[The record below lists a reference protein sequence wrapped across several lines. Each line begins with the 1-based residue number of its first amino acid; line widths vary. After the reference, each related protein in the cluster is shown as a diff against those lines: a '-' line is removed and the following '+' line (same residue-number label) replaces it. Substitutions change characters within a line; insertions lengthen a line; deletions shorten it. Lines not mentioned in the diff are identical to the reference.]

1 MLKGNERKK
10 RPPQPRYRLSKVRQ
24 KRPHAPKRK
33 TDLGNFSGTFGSLQN
48 CHACFS
54 LAPYG
59 GLFYYRI
66 GLLMSIPS
74 WMKRELMMGGGEG
87 SAVYFNIRV
96 LLWVFVQ

>member
-1 MLKGNERKK
+1 MPKETERKK

-48 CHACFS
+48 CHAYFS

-59 GLFYYRI
+59 GLFY
-66 GLLMSIPS
+66 
-74 WMKRELMMGGGEG
+74 
-87 SAVYFNIRV
+87 
-96 LLWVFVQ
+96 

>member
-10 RPPQPRYRLSKVRQ
+10 KPAAALLPPLKVRP

-48 CHACFS
+48 CHAYFS